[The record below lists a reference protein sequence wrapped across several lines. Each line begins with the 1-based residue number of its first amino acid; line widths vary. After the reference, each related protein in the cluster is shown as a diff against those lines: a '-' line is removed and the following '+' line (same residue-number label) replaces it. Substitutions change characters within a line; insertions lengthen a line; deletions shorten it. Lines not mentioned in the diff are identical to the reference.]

1 MKSAYK
7 YNALYSVFQDHIYWN
22 TMMNALLK
30 FQAQQEE
37 RFLNTIISA
46 NFEDIFQANVDFF
59 QSHLQSRF
67 NYSNFSHR
75 TARAKNPLQQF
86 DDLITYMALYGYAH
100 YQRIY
105 SVIHKAAISKQLKAS
120 QSSHACVIDYGCGQ
134 GIATLAFIDHLI
146 ESEIQLKKLKV
157 VLIEPSAVA
166 LNRAIHWIQKKAK
179 QADLELEL
187 ITYCC
192 TFDELD
198 ESVLLQHTNLDLCFH
213 LLSNI
218 LDMYSSGMFSL
229 AHLVKI
235 IKKSLSTSTLLAVSP
250 DFCTGNQGFD
260 ILNQLLRPRQVI
272 FNLHATIKVSEY
284 RYTNQVMSERTA
296 PVRMYVAQI

>member
-1 MKSAYK
+1 
-7 YNALYSVFQDHIYWN
+7 
-22 TMMNALLK
+22 MMNALLK

-37 RFLNTIISA
+37 LFLNTIHSA

-59 QSHLQSRF
+59 QDHLESRF
-67 NYSNFSHR
+67 NYATFSDR

-105 SVIHKAAISKQLKAS
+105 TIIQEAAIAEQLKAS
-120 QSSHACVIDYGCGQ
+120 QNANACVIDYGCGQ
-134 GIATLAFIDHLI
+134 GIATLAFIDYLI
-146 ESEIQLKKLKV
+146 ESNIQGQLKV

-198 ESVLLQHTNLDLCFH
+198 ENVLVQHTNSALCFH
-213 LLSNI
+213 LLNNI
-218 LDMYSSGMFSL
+218 LDMYSSGTFSL
-229 AHLVKI
+229 VHLAKI
-235 IKKSLSTSTLLAVSP
+235 IKKPSSVSTILAVSP
-250 DFCTGNQGFD
+250 DFFTGNKGFD
-260 ILNQLLRPRQVI
+260 VLNQLLRPRQVVM
-272 FNLHATIKVSEY
+272 NLQGTIKVSEY
-284 RYTNQVMSERTA
+284 RYTTQIMSERDA
-296 PVRMYVAQI
+296 PVRVYIAQI